1 MEEEESQDLSS
12 KLARWHQVMMSAVQ
26 TAKLAVTSCK
36 MWIRSSRIA
45 LTSVSSHISAS
56 YPMVEARSFGRPLV
70 NSKPMLSLI
79 VPNSVAIFVLE
90 MSINTWRDTS
100 CKNISKKIAQTF
112 RSSAKSVIRNIS
124 GLNSQIINALRTSI
138 WRSCICFTSMLST
151 TSQTNSFSIED
162 RRRDLVSAQ
171 NISAL
176 KSIELL
182 ELLTLRVW
190 LYRTKRAQHAS
201 ASDAKM

>member
-1 MEEEESQDLSS
+1 
-12 KLARWHQVMMSAVQ
+12 MSAAQ
-26 TAKLAVTSCK
+26 TAKLVATSCK
-36 MWIRSSRIA
+36 MWTRSSRIA
-45 LTSVSSHISAS
+45 LTSVSSHISATH
-56 YPMVEARSFGRPLV
+56 PKVEARSFGRPLV
-70 NSKPMLSLI
+70 NSKPTLSLI
-79 VPNSVAIFVLE
+79 VQNSVAISVLE

-100 CKNISKKIAQTF
+100 CKNISKRIAQMF
-112 RSSAKSVIRNIS
+112 RSSAKSVIRNTS

-138 WRSCICFTSMLST
+138 WRSCTCFTSMLSI
-151 TSQTNSFSIED
+151 TSLINSFSIED

-182 ELLTLRVW
+182 ELLTHRVW
-190 LYRTKRAQHAS
+190 LHRTKRAQHAS